1 MELFKNV
8 FHKKTV
14 HQAFEI
20 ERKFLVTYD
29 VKPFAIGKIEIKQ
42 GYLSTDPARTVR
54 IRITGTDAFI
64 TIKGASDETGTT
76 RFEWESPI
84 PMEEARSLL
93 DLCLPHII
101 EKTRYIVELEDLVF
115 EVDEFEG
122 LNQGLVI
129 AEVELTDP
137 QQEIPIPEWLG
148 EEVTNDTRY
157 YNSYLSQHPFSTW

>member
-1 MELFKNV
+1 
-8 FHKKTV
+8 
-14 HQAFEI
+14 
-20 ERKFLVTYD
+20 
-29 VKPFAIGKIEIKQ
+29 
-42 GYLSTDPARTVR
+42 
-54 IRITGTDAFI
+54 
-64 TIKGASDETGTT
+64 
-76 RFEWESPI
+76 
-84 PMEEARSLL
+84 
-93 DLCLPHII
+93 
-101 EKTRYIVELEDLVF
+101 LEDLVF